1 MNHLEL
7 CYIRSVDELRG
18 AAPAWNALWQRSDVN
33 MPLARAEFVSHWL
46 AQFGGGDE
54 FQALVVKRGAA
65 FLAALP
71 LSGPSANNLR
81 RCGGLPANQ
90 WSLCG
95 DFLLDGGSDESA
107 ICELLAEGLNDMPW
121 PMVCLAPVGYE
132 SRRWQSLL
140 AAASKRGLATLTID
154 SDCVGQVNVSGLW
167 DDYRAS
173 WSANHRRHLQ
183 KSRRRAERAGELS
196 LEVYTD
202 LPVHQVETFMRRG
215 CEIEDRSWKGA
226 AGTSILRA
234 PGMFGWYV
242 EQARRLAENGHLQ
255 LTFLNHCGQPIAFEY
270 GCRAKETYFSPKVG
284 YDPAYARFSPGQL
297 LRAMLLERWFASR
310 DVGQIDF
317 CGPLSDATAKWAT
330 DQYRVGKVW
339 IAPRRL
345 LSRTALAG
353 YMALRPTWR
362 RLRSWM

>member
-7 CYIRSVDELRG
+7 CHFRSMDELCG
-18 AAPAWNALWQRSDVN
+18 AAPAWNALWQRSDAN
-33 MPLARAEFVSHWL
+33 MPLARAEFVAHWL
-46 AQFGGGDE
+46 AQFGCGNE
-54 FQALVVKRGAA
+54 FQAVVVKHGATL
-65 FLAALP
+65 LAALP
-71 LSGPSANNLR
+71 LVGPRAKSLR
-81 RCGGLPANQ
+81 RCGGLTANH

-95 DFLLDGGSDESA
+95 DFLLDPGTDETA
-107 ICELLAEGLNDMPW
+107 VCELLAEGLNDMPW
-121 PMVCLAPVGYE
+121 PMVCLAPVAYE
-132 SRRWQSLL
+132 SPRWQSLL
-140 AAASKRGLATLTID
+140 AAASKRGLATLAVD
-154 SDCVGQVNVSGLW
+154 SDCVGQVSVSGRW

-196 LEVYTD
+196 LEVYAD
-202 LPVHQVETFMRRG
+202 LPVHEVESFMRRG
-215 CEIEDRSWKGA
+215 CEIEDRSWKGV

-255 LTFLNHCGQPIAFEY
+255 LTFLNHSGQPIAFEY

-297 LRAMLLERWFASR
+297 LRALLLERWFASR
-310 DVGQIDF
+310 EVGVIDF
-317 CGPLSDATAKWAT
+317 WGPLSDATAKWANR
-330 DQYRVGKVW
+330 QYRVGKVW

-353 YMALRPTWR
+353 YMALRAVM
-362 RLRSWM
+362 RSQRSR